1 MPRLFTALELPPTLA
16 RDLALY
22 RGGLPGARWID
33 PENYHVTLRFIGDVD
48 QATAR
53 SVAENLRAG
62 ETRPPTITL
71 DALDGFG
78 GDRPRSLFARVVP
91 TPELTRLQSDQERLM
106 RRLGLSPETRKFT
119 PHVTLARLRGVRAGD
134 VAALIARAGHFPR
147 LSFEALRF
155 VLMSSRDSV
164 GGGPYVVE
172 AAYPFLLAGGPQAR

>member
-1 MPRLFTALELPPTLA
+1 MPRLFTALELPPTLT

-71 DALDGFG
+71 DALDGFEAAPLLRER
-78 GDRPRSLFARVVP
+78 RPGVRIVLCSGWVDDEVHRVA
-91 TPELTRLQSDQERLM
+91 EAAGIERV
-106 RRLGLSPETRKFT
+106 LSPDGI
-119 PHVTLARLRGVRAGD
+119 GV
-134 VAALIARAGHFPR
+134 
-147 LSFEALRF
+147 
-155 VLMSSRDSV
+155 
-164 GGGPYVVE
+164 
-172 AAYPFLLAGGPQAR
+172 LLAAP